1 MPSQSTAFPRP
12 ELLAPAGT
20 FRAAITAFEHGADA
34 IYCGLPKF
42 NARERGENLTFEE
55 IAKLIAYA
63 KPRGKR
69 VHIALNTLIKPNE
82 LQDVIETLGH
92 LAKLNPDAI
101 IVQDI
106 GILGIIKNAFPF
118 LEVHASTQ
126 MGFHNSLGAKFLQQ
140 FNVKRLILE
149 RQTTFEEIAEI
160 KAHTQMPLEVFV
172 HGALCCCRSGSCLFS
187 SWLGGWSGNRG
198 KCKQPCRRRYF
209 SQNGNGF
216 FFSPGDLCLIEHL
229 PELTK
234 LGIASFKIEGRLRG
248 NDYVASVVTAYK
260 LVLDAIYSPEA
271 TNKDIQAA
279 IKEGKRI
286 LSQSLGRKWSDG
298 FINRYAMEQV
308 IQYKQ
313 IGGSGRPCGQVC
325 RVNDKGFTV
334 ELRGAIAIGDRIRV
348 QPQTGV
354 EGPSLIVNKLIVNK
368 KSVPK
373 AFANETVFIPYPQ
386 AVPLNGTVFQV
397 AKAEPPI
404 SYVPQEHTTIEAILP
419 FQLAFSRQGVTAT
432 SPLLKEVN
440 IQLPCAIE
448 PAQQH
453 RIRPEA
459 VITEWHKGNNLSQ
472 RIGTIEITET
482 EPLFLPNSTLRTL
495 RKQFYEHLQTL
506 DLTQHIQ
513 QTIDEMMQQAKVFC
527 GQSLPPPQ
535 IMPKKTLLTS
545 EIPRKKNSTTWYCAD
560 IKQWTPLY
568 DEVRL
573 PPFCPELQLND
584 LKQQIKHIRQQGCN
598 AFRLT
603 SLWQIELFKANERQ
617 HLIIGFPIP
626 ICNQAALHT
635 LADLGILRQQLW
647 VELDKTSL
655 QTLAEFAPANC
666 ELQTIARL
674 PLLETRAAIS
684 LDGQFR
690 DSYGEQFFMKEEQGL
705 QRLYPKTLF
714 KLPENFGLSV
724 FEDFSHID
732 KNEWQTDSI
741 NDFNFSH
748 DFM

>member
-1 MPSQSTAFPRP
+1 MSNHPPTFPRP

-82 LQDVIETLGH
+82 LQDVVETIGH

-106 GILGIIKNAFPF
+106 GILGILKNTFPF
-118 LEVHASTQ
+118 LEIHASTQ
-126 MGFHNSLGAKFLQQ
+126 MGFHNSLGAKFLQR

-149 RQTTFEEIAEI
+149 RQTTLEEIEKI
-160 KAHTQMPLEVFV
+160 KTHTQMPLEVFV

-325 RVNDKGFTV
+325 RVNDKGFTI
-334 ELRGAIAIGDRIRV
+334 ELRGTIAIGDRIRV

-373 AFANETVFIPYPQ
+373 AFANELVFVPYPQ

-397 AKAEPPI
+397 ARAEPPI
-404 SYVPQEHTTIEAILP
+404 SYVPQEHTEVEAIIP
-419 FQLAFSRQGVTAT
+419 FRLTFSRQGVTAT
-432 SPLLKEVN
+432 SPLLGDLQ
-440 IQLPCAIE
+440 IQLPCEIE
-448 PAQQH
+448 PAQHH

-459 VITEWHKGNNLSQ
+459 VITEWHKGNNLSW
-472 RIGTIEITET
+472 RVGTIEVVET
-482 EPLFLPNSTLRTL
+482 EPLFLPGSTLRTL
-495 RKQFYEHLQTL
+495 RKQFYEKLAEF
-506 DLTQHIQ
+506 DLSQHIQ
-513 QTIDEMMQQAKVFC
+513 QAIDGLQQQAKSFYM
-527 GQSLPPPQ
+527 QTLPSVHSF
-535 IMPKKTLLTS
+535 PKKTILTND
-545 EIPRKKNSTTWYCAD
+545 IPNKKNNTTWYCAD
-560 IKQWTPLY
+560 INQWTPQHH
-568 DEVRL
+568 EVRL
-573 PPFCPELQLND
+573 PPFCPETQIDQL
-584 LKQQIKHIRQQGCN
+584 KKQIKHLQEQGCK

-603 SLWQIELFKANERQ
+603 SLWQVELFNTNKDC
-617 HLIIGFPIP
+617 LLTLGFPVP
-626 ICNQAALHT
+626 ICNQAALQT
-635 LADLGILRQQLW
+635 LTQLGIKHLQLW
-647 VELDKTSL
+647 VELDRESL
-655 QTLAEFAPANC
+655 KTLAEFAPQTC
-666 ELQTIARL
+666 EIQTFARL
-674 PLLETRAAIS
+674 PLLETRATIA
-684 LDGQFR
+684 LEGQFR
-690 DSYGEQFFMKEEQGL
+690 DSYGDQFFLKEEQGL
-705 QRLYPKTLF
+705 QRLYPQTLF

-724 FEDFSHID
+724 FEDYSHIN
-732 KNEWQTDSI
+732 KNEIQTDSN